1 MTLYEMT
8 EAAKTLYAMLDAEEI
23 DEKAV
28 HDTLEGMGLQIKLE
42 DYCKVIRQFTSDA
55 EAYKAEA
62 DRLTKK
68 QKTAENAVKRL
79 KAAVL
84 AYMEVAGKETETAG
98 VFTVKVGTSKSVN
111 ITDET
116 KIPARF
122 LVEQPPKIDKSSI
135 RKLLLADETVNG
147 AELQVN
153 RNIQIK

>member
-28 HDTLEGMGLQIKLE
+28 HDTLEGMGLEIKLE

-68 QKTAENAVKRL
+68 KETAENAVKRL
-79 KAAVL
+79 KSAVL
-84 AYMEVAGKETETAG
+84 AYMTVAGKDKETAG
-98 VFTVKVGTSKSVN
+98 VFTVKVGTSKSVC

-116 KIPARF
+116 KIPAVF
-122 LVEQPPKIDKSSI
+122 LIEQPPKVDRASI
-135 RKLLLADETVNG
+135 RKMLFAGETVNG
-147 AELQVN
+147 AELQIN